1 MQVIVNVSP
10 EWGIGN
16 ENRLLVRIKEDMR
29 RFRAFT
35 THHTI
40 IVGRKTLETFPGGRP
55 LPDREN
61 IILTRDP
68 EYRAE
73 NAIVCRS
80 LDELRKILSGKDPD
94 SVFVCGGEQIYRLLL
109 PYCSTAFVTMTET
122 DCKADRFFPD
132 LNRQPDWI
140 LTEEGEPKTEGGTT
154 YRFLKYEN
162 TKPLSL

>member
-140 LTEEGEPKTEGGTT
+140 LTEEGEPKTEGETT